1 MRTKRLWLQIFLT
14 CVLIF
19 SLLLGMFG
27 FENKEAQAR
36 TLDDGAM
43 PTIAYTNREGEQ
55 ISVPDFT
62 SLTFGKLPPI
72 EEAGWISIS
81 KELVKR
87 LGYDPSRVWGEL
99 ANVAD
104 VIKLGDIQDALGVGK
119 FSLDAIAQITHLNL
133 EKVALSAVEE
143 IIGQQSL
150 TDLVKAIPD
159 LGGLD
164 VSQVQPIADLLG
176 QIGGGGD
183 WNERIGT
190 LVQNEAIAKLPIGKY
205 LDLSKYGIDSIPG
218 LLNSPLES
226 FKAWG
231 QSSIT
236 GVLGDLGLASV
247 PFASFPIPL
256 LNGAIKVGKVDLV
269 WGSAE
274 HGDSQIP
281 PDLYISGAVRDKSDR
296 TTPVPCTADKPC
308 PYIELTDSINP
319 SKVNDKVGDAFKS
332 LHGKRWVVGG
342 SQGMKVK
349 EGYGPLKNLNGGWGA
364 AGITVFGA
372 DFGKIALSSTDESTG
387 RAKFSLYLRACA
399 RIPFVGKSCSPY
411 FIGPIP
417 FPFLNTKEKGFVL
430 VASTAKPK
438 VDIPSK
444 YAGTVAQIQQQY
456 EPQKESN
463 YIADCITGVVGD
475 AVNKAISAVPES
487 MRRYASKTVPLVL
500 AAAKK
505 YGVTD
510 PAQVAYMLS
519 TVQTETTMGAN
530 VVEGATR
537 NKSAP
542 GSVYYGRG
550 FVQLTSADNYRKA
563 SKIVGVDLVK
573 NPERAVEP
581 EIAAKIL
588 VVGMRDGVF
597 TGRKLSDFINNGK
610 ANFVGARQIVNDS
623 DKQFAMAQDANRYLK
638 AIGGSSV
645 NELKETGS
653 TCSATIASNVKPGE
667 ANARILNAINK
678 LGSFSSNV
686 PGTDG
691 GVNACMWAVN
701 NVLKSAGYA
710 PLANDTLAVR
720 TGQAALESG
729 RGQKINIANAQ
740 AGDIVLVDKG
750 GSKQHIGFCL
760 NQGCTQTI
768 SNSSSKARFSFRGNS
783 NFSYPGSPYNGST
796 PQVYRLL
803 K

>member
-1 MRTKRLWLQIFLT
+1 MRTKRLWLRILLT
-14 CVLIF
+14 CVLIL
-19 SLLLGMFG
+19 SLLVGMFG
-27 FENKEAQAR
+27 FENNPAQAR
-36 TLDDGAM
+36 TVDDSTM
-43 PTIAYTNREGEQ
+43 PTLAYTNKEGEQ
-55 ISVPDFT
+55 VLAPDFT
-62 SLTFGKLPPI
+62 TLTFGKLPPI
-72 EEAGWISIS
+72 EEAGWISIP
-81 KELVKR
+81 KEFIKQ
-87 LGYDPSRVWGEL
+87 LGYDPSRVWSEL

-104 VIKLGDIQDALGVGK
+104 VVKLGDIEDALGVGE
-119 FSLDAIAQITHLNL
+119 FSLSAIANITQLDL
-133 EKVALSAVEE
+133 EQVALSAVGE
-143 IIGQQSL
+143 IVGKQTIG
-150 TDLVKAIPD
+150 DLVKAIPD

-164 VSQVQPIADLLG
+164 IGQVKPIADLLG
-176 QIGGGGD
+176 QLGSGGN

-190 LVQNEAIAKLPIGKY
+190 LVQNEALASLPIGKY
-205 LDLSKYGIDSIPG
+205 LDLSKYGLDSSPG

-256 LNGAIKVGKVDLV
+256 LNGAIKVGKVDVV

-274 HGDSQIP
+274 HGDSKVP
-281 PDLYISGAVRDKSDR
+281 PDLYISGAVRDKSDL

-319 SKVNDKVGDAFKS
+319 SKANDKVGDAFKS

-342 SQGMKVK
+342 NNGMKVK

-372 DFGKIALSSTDESTG
+372 DFGKIALTSTDESTG

-438 VDIPSK
+438 VNVPSK
-444 YAGTVAQIQQQY
+444 YTDQVAQIQQQY
-456 EPQKESN
+456 EPQPESN

-487 MRRYASKTVPLVL
+487 MRRYANKTVPLVL

-519 TVQTETTMGAN
+519 TVQTETMGAN

-573 NPERAVEP
+573 NPERATEP

-597 TGRKLSDFINNGK
+597 TGRKLSDFIKNGK

-623 DKQFAMAQDANRYLK
+623 DKQYAMAQDANRYLK
-638 AIGGSSV
+638 AIGGSSIA
-645 NELKETGS
+645 NLKETGS
-653 TCSATIASNVKPGE
+653 TCSTNIASGAVGQRIFQASQKAYGMDTSAGPGRGNV
-667 ANARILNAINK
+667 
-678 LGSFSSNV
+678 
-686 PGTDG
+686 
-691 GVNACMWAVN
+691 ACAWAVN
-701 NVLKSAGYA
+701 KVLNQAGIKTIGSN
-710 PLANDTLAVR
+710 PNLVFSVR
-720 TGQAALESG
+720 DALEAG
-729 RGQKINIANAQ
+729 RGQQISRSQ
-740 AGDIVLVDKG
+740 AGPGDLVLALG
-750 GSKQHIGFCL
+750 AGSRQHIGICQ
-760 NQGCTQTI
+760 NNGCTQVL
-768 SNSSSKARFSFRGNS
+768 SNSSSKASFSWKS
-783 NFSYPGSPYNGST
+783 NTDFGGYYGVPSKI
-796 PQVYRLL
+796 YRVT

>member
-1 MRTKRLWLQIFLT
+1 MRTKRLWLRILLT
-14 CVLIF
+14 CVLIL
-19 SLLLGMFG
+19 SLLVGMFG

-36 TLDDGAM
+36 TVDDGAM
-43 PTIAYTNREGEQ
+43 PTIAYTNKEGEQ
-55 ISVPDFT
+55 ILTPDFG

-72 EEAGWISIS
+72 EEAGWIDIP
-81 KELVKR
+81 KEFIKR

-104 VIKLGDIQDALGVGK
+104 VVKLGDIEDALGVGK
-119 FSLDAIAQITHLNL
+119 FSLDAIAKLTQLDL
-133 EKVALSAVEE
+133 EKVALSAVKE
-143 IIGQQSL
+143 IVGQQ
-150 TDLVKAIPD
+150 TIGDLVKAIPN

-164 VSQVQPIADLLG
+164 VGQVKPIADLLG
-176 QIGGGGD
+176 QVGGGD
-183 WNERIGT
+183 WNEKIIT
-190 LVQNEAIAKLPIGKY
+190 LVQNEALVKLPIGKY

-236 GVLGDLGLASV
+236 GVLGELGLASV

-256 LNGAIKVGKVDLV
+256 LNGAIKVGKVDLI
-269 WGSAE
+269 WGAKE
-274 HGDSQIP
+274 HGDSNVP
-281 PDLYISGAVRDKSDR
+281 PDLYISGAVKDKSDL

-308 PYIELTDSINP
+308 PYIELTDAINP
-319 SKVNDKVGDAFKS
+319 SKANDKVGDAFKS

-342 SQGMKVK
+342 NNGMKVK

-372 DFGKIALSSTDESTG
+372 DFGKIALTSTDESTG

-399 RIPFVGKSCSPY
+399 KIPLVGKSCSPY

-444 YAGTVAQIQQQY
+444 YTDQVAQIQQQY
-456 EPQKESN
+456 EPQPENSYVDN
-463 YIADCITGVVGD
+463 CVTGVAGD
-475 AVNKAISAVPES
+475 AVNKAISAAPEG

-510 PAQVAYMLS
+510 PAQVAYILS

-573 NPERAVEP
+573 NPERATEP

-597 TGRKLSDFINNGK
+597 TGRKLSDFIKNGK

-623 DKQFAMAQDANRYLK
+623 DKQIAMAQDARRYLK

-653 TCSATIASNVKPGE
+653 ACSTTIASNAKPGE
-667 ANARILNAINK
+667 ANARILNAVNK

-691 GVNACMWAVN
+691 GEKACMWAVN

-710 PLANDTLAVR
+710 PLGNDTLAVR

-729 RGQKINIANAQ
+729 RGQKINVANAQ